1 MVLQIALWEFAL
13 VIFLLVLTVL
23 VILLIPVLLN
33 FRKTLIKISTLTDN
47 LNKELP
53 DILADI
59 SEITYQAS
67 LTSGKIN
74 NVVEDIAEIEK
85 KISSDIKEPLLQVVG
100 ALGGFLKAFQIFVT
114 YFLRKKK

>member
-1 MVLQIALWEFAL
+1 MVWEIAL

-33 FRKTLIKISTLTDN
+33 LRKTLIKISTLTEN

-67 LTSGKIN
+67 LASGKIN
-74 NVVEDIAEIEK
+74 NAVGDIAEMEK
-85 KISSDIKEPLLQVVG
+85 KISSEIKEPLLQVVG
-100 ALGGFLKAFQIFVT
+100 TLGGFLKAFQIFAT
-114 YFLRKKK
+114 YFLRKKKNQ

>member
-1 MVLQIALWEFAL
+1 MVWEIAL

-23 VILLIPVLLN
+23 MILLIPVIINL
-33 FRKTLIKISTLTDN
+33 RKTLTKISTLADN

-67 LTSGKIN
+67 EVSEKIN
-74 NVVEDIAEIEK
+74 DTVGDITDIEK
-85 KISSDIKEPLLQVVG
+85 KISSEIKEPLLEVVG
-100 ALGGFLKAFQIFVT
+100 TLGGFLKALQIFAT
-114 YFLRKKK
+114 YFLKKKKS